1 MGDYKDN
8 LRKGGVVVEADMTVE
23 EVMTGIQ
30 RLIKLEESMNKKK
43 IKKSHPQLM
52 KNALYYFPDWESAI
66 KKSIS

>member
-1 MGDYKDN
+1 V
-8 LRKGGVVVEADMTVE
+8 KGGMAMEADMTID
-23 EVMTGIQ
+23 EVLTGIQ
-30 RLIKLEESMNKKK
+30 RLIKLEENLNKKK

>member
-1 MGDYKDN
+1 MM
-8 LRKGGVVVEADMTVE
+8 EADMTVD

-30 RLIKLEESMNKKK
+30 RLIKLEENMNKKK

-66 KKSIS
+66 KKSI